1 MLNDDYKVIG
11 FTCLSTLY
19 LIFTYGGNFLI
30 PVISFII
37 YSFLKVMAK
46 YYNVMEYIK
55 FQREDKVAYEI
66 YEKTGTFIFPVF
78 LFTMFACIFNFH
90 HLQLF
95 ITTLLLIDKYTEYVT
110 VHIDLDNFYL
120 NNCYLTGTVLIS
132 SLLLTIHAS
141 QIEDSNYILN
151 IFAFFGHNALV
162 SITYN
167 NCVTDEIRFAPTY

>member
-30 PVISFII
+30 PIISFMI

-46 YYNVMEYIK
+46 YYNVLEYIK
-55 FQREDKVAYEI
+55 FEREDKVAYEI
-66 YEKTGTFIFPVF
+66 YEQTGIFVVPLF
-78 LFTMFACIFNFH
+78 FFTMFACIFNFY

-95 ITTLLLIDKYTEYVT
+95 ITTLLLIDKYTEYVM
-110 VHIDLDNFYL
+110 VHIDLDIFYL
-120 NNCYLTGTVLIS
+120 NNYYLTGTVLIS
-132 SLLLTIHAS
+132 SLLLTIHAN
-141 QIEDSNYILN
+141 QIEQSNYILN
-151 IFAFFGHNALV
+151 IFAFIGHNALV

-167 NCVTDEIRFAPTY
+167 NRVIDEIRLAPTY